1 MSTGPPAPECLR
13 SVLQKAAM
21 KRKPDSEGRQSPLCD
36 VEGIST
42 MIVVTCQYLFG
53 FFSNT
58 GSNDTPFDI
67 NSNQSFIILKFQSIW
82 RWLSFLQKK
91 ITHIQGA
98 FLVQDKSKL
107 AFPFSCVIQA
117 WRPFSTLRLT
127 WYVQAEWSPAHTPLL
142 VLRYDRSLYKI
153 LLITLPETKT
163 FYLRHN
169 LPSFTTT
176 ILACLHLRLP
186 KEWTMETGDK
196 WGKRGAYQMRKHFLQ
211 PASNRCTANDA
222 SQLHFSGW
230 KRWLCSLCKGGKN
243 WKLWWPI
250 QRSYLLHKH
259 IWMQSHVSKHHKSY
273 NWGWVVLSPQ

>member
-42 MIVVTCQYLFG
+42 MIVGTCQYLFG

-82 RWLSFLQKK
+82 RWLRFLQKK

-169 LPSFTTT
+169 LPSFTTA

-196 WGKRGAYQMRKHFLQ
+196 WGKRGVCL
-211 PASNRCTANDA
+211 SDA
-222 SQLHFSGW
+222 KALFTTCKQQVYCKWRFSAAFFGLE
-230 KRWLCSLCKGGKN
+230 KVTVFIVQRGE
-243 WKLWWPI
+243 KLKTLMTNTKVIFIAQTHLNAVTCEQTP
-250 QRSYLLHKH
+250 
-259 IWMQSHVSKHHKSY
+259 
-273 NWGWVVLSPQ
+273 